1 MTPQERT
8 EFIEDIAS
16 ALCNRSTDTTLTDD
30 EQRWVRLAIQ
40 REAQSIQLRKAII
53 EKTLGGLV
61 WSAII
66 GLGYMVLG
74 WATQHGFK
82 P

>member
-8 EFIEDIAS
+8 EFIADIAS
-16 ALCNRSTDTTLTDD
+16 IMQPPAGPQISA
-30 EQRWVRLAIQ
+30 EQLQWVNLAIEK
-40 REAQSIQLRKAII
+40 EAQSIRLRRAII

-61 WSAII
+61 WAALV
-66 GLGYMVLG
+66 GLGYALLG
-74 WATQHGFK
+74 WATQHGYK